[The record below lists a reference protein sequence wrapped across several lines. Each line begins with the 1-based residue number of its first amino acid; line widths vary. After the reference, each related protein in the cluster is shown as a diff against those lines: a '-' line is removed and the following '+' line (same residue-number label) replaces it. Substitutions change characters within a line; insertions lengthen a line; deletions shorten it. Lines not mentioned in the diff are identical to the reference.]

1 MIIYK
6 FLLSFDEIYIEK
18 RVRDRDVD
26 PHRSGTWMQHN
37 PINNPLA
44 IMSVSSQ
51 IYDEARRTFYS
62 LNTFTFGSFYGLPV
76 FLIGI
81 GAENAML
88 LRSVRCKSKTDEYKD
103 YADDIRSCL
112 TKAAVAGQT
121 PSQELRIHHF
131 EDLYLNLVTRGQPPV
146 DVPTY
151 WSNDCRLVRPDIA
164 DACAFPGRKRFSLN
178 VILRKYEVD
187 GRNADRRSTVSFELY
202 IQNKR
207 ACA

>member
-1 MIIYK
+1 MFFIGATVDINLDLQKRKMALNISIHEPFPFLDLPLELRLIIYK

-44 IMSVSSQ
+44 IMSVSRQ
-51 IYDEARRTFYS
+51 IYDEARRTFYG

-88 LRSVRCKSKTDEYKD
+88 LRQPWRDKRQAKNCESIISK
-103 YADDIRSCL
+103 IC
-112 TKAAVAGQT
+112 
-121 PSQELRIHHF
+121 I
-131 EDLYLNLVTRGQPPV
+131 
-146 DVPTY
+146 
-151 WSNDCRLVRPDIA
+151 
-164 DACAFPGRKRFSLN
+164 
-178 VILRKYEVD
+178 
-187 GRNADRRSTVSFELY
+187 
-202 IQNKR
+202 
-207 ACA
+207 